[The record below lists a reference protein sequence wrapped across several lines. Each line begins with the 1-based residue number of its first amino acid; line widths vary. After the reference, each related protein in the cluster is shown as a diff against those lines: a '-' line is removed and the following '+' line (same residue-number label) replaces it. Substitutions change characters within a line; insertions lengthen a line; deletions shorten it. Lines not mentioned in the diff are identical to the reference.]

1 VRLDE
6 LEARLSR
13 VLRPLDEGRDERAPL
28 PPGVRQAAVLVPIL
42 ARDSPSILLTKRAE
56 TLPHHA
62 GQVSFP
68 GGGIDPA
75 DASAAAAALREAEEE
90 IGLSPS
96 AVALKGMLPDHHTT
110 SSNFLI
116 TPVVGFIDPEAPLRP
131 EPAEVAALLELPLAL
146 LLDPATPRR
155 ESAVFRGERRE
166 FWVIPHPEHLI
177 WGATAAILVGFAQAL
192 REGAG

>member
-1 VRLDE
+1 MRLDE
-6 LEARLSR
+6 LCARLGCL
-13 VLRPLDEGRDERAPL
+13 LRPAAEGEGRD
-28 PPGVRQAAVLVPIL
+28 PPPRGVRRAAVLVPIL
-42 ARDSPSILLTKRAE
+42 ARREPAILLTKRAE

-68 GGGIDPA
+68 GGRIDPQ
-75 DASAAAAALREAEEE
+75 DPSAAAAALREAEEE

-96 AVALKGMLPDHHTT
+96 AVRLLGILPDHHTS

-116 TPVVGFIDPEAPLRP
+116 TPVVGLVDPAAPLRP
-131 EPAEVAALLELPLAL
+131 APAEVAALLELPLDL

-166 FWVIPHPEHLI
+166 FWVIPHPEHHI
-177 WGATAAILVGFAQAL
+177 WGATAAILVSFAAAL
-192 REGAG
+192 REAGR